1 MVLIVGDLYGTIN
14 HGANYM
20 FTDGFTCAV
29 GTLSIAKFLTQLEY
43 EAHLDDQASDKT
55 CIGHEC
61 FQETHQIV
69 AGLCLAAVTAST
81 ALLLSTRSSYGLST
95 R

>member
-1 MVLIVGDLYGTIN
+1 MVLIVGDLYGTVN

-20 FTDGFTCAV
+20 FADGFTCAV

-43 EAHLDDQASDKT
+43 EAHIDDLASNKM
-55 CIGHEC
+55 CIGQGC
-61 FQETHQIV
+61 FQETHLIV
-69 AGLCLAAVTAST
+69 AGLCLVAVMAST
-81 ALLLSTRSSYGLST
+81 ILLFTTRSSYGTST